1 MSARTDGCD
10 ISLPTQQEW
19 ERVIPRIGCLT
30 TMGLLPSSF
39 WEAWDAYVQWSLD
52 IGLPGLGILSFTE
65 AFIQPIPPEALTLP
79 MLIDAQGDPLAI
91 FLIWSV
97 ATLTSVA
104 GALLGW
110 WLGKVLGRSIAE
122 RFIPR
127 KHIVRLDNLIDR
139 YGTAGMFIAAISPIP
154 YKVLA
159 WVAGM
164 GEMDRRQFIIAGLWG
179 RGLRFGAQAMA
190 IGVWGDELLHS
201 LQNPLIWIVFTV
213 IALLVFIPAIRW
225 WDGLLDEEE

>member
-1 MSARTDGCD
+1 
-10 ISLPTQQEW
+10 
-19 ERVIPRIGCLT
+19 
-30 TMGLLPSSF
+30 MGLLPSSF
-39 WEAWDAYVQWSLD
+39 WEIWDAYVQWSLD

-79 MLIDAQGDPLAI
+79 MLIDAQGDPWAI

-97 ATLTSVA
+97 VTLTSVA

-110 WLGKVLGRSIAE
+110 WLGKVLGRSVAE
-122 RFIPR
+122 RFIPQ
-127 KHIVRLDNLIDR
+127 KHIIRLDNLIDR

-164 GEMDRRQFIIAGLWG
+164 GEMDRREFIIAGLWG

-213 IALLVFIPAIRW
+213 IALLVFIPAIHW

>member
-1 MSARTDGCD
+1 
-10 ISLPTQQEW
+10 
-19 ERVIPRIGCLT
+19 
-30 TMGLLPSSF
+30 MGLLPSSF
-39 WEAWDAYVQWSLD
+39 WEPWDAYVQWSLD

-79 MLIDAQGDPLAI
+79 MLIDAQGDPWAI

-97 ATLTSVA
+97 VTLTSVA

-110 WLGKVLGRSIAE
+110 WLGKVLGRSVAE
-122 RFIPR
+122 RFIPQ
-127 KHIVRLDNLIDR
+127 KHIIRLDNLIDR

-164 GEMDRRQFIIAGLWG
+164 GEMDRREFIIAGLWG

-213 IALLVFIPAIRW
+213 IALLVFIPAIHW
-225 WDGLLDEEE
+225 WDGLLDEEA

>member
-1 MSARTDGCD
+1 M
-10 ISLPTQQEW
+10 
-19 ERVIPRIGCLT
+19 GCLAA
-30 TMGLLPSSF
+30 MGLLPSSF
-39 WEAWDAYVQWSLD
+39 WETWDAYVQWSLD

-79 MLIDAQGDPLAI
+79 MLIDAQGDPWAI

-97 ATLTSVA
+97 VTLTSVA

-110 WLGKVLGRSIAE
+110 WLGKVLGRSVAE

-139 YGTAGMFIAAISPIP
+139 YGTTGMFIAAISPIP

-164 GEMDRRQFIIAGLWG
+164 GEMDRREFIIAGLWG

-213 IALLVFIPAIRW
+213 IALLVFIPAIHW

>member
-1 MSARTDGCD
+1 M
-10 ISLPTQQEW
+10 
-19 ERVIPRIGCLT
+19 GCLAP
-30 TMGLLPSSF
+30 MGLLPSSF
-39 WEAWDAYVQWSLD
+39 WETWDAYVQWSLD

-79 MLIDAQGDPLAI
+79 MLIDAQGDPWAI

-97 ATLTSVA
+97 VTLTSVA

-110 WLGKVLGRSIAE
+110 WLGKVLGRSVAE
-122 RFIPR
+122 RFIPQ
-127 KHIVRLDNLIDR
+127 KHIIRLDNLIDR

-164 GEMDRRQFIIAGLWG
+164 GEMDRRQFIIAGLRG

-213 IALLVFIPAIRW
+213 IALLVFIPAIHW

>member
-1 MSARTDGCD
+1 M
-10 ISLPTQQEW
+10 
-19 ERVIPRIGCLT
+19 GCLAP
-30 TMGLLPSSF
+30 MGLLPSSF
-39 WEAWDAYVQWSLD
+39 WETWDAYVQWSLD

-79 MLIDAQGDPLAI
+79 MLIDAQGDPWAI

-97 ATLTSVA
+97 VTLTSVA

-110 WLGKVLGRSIAE
+110 WLGKVLGRSVAE
-122 RFIPR
+122 RFIPQ
-127 KHIVRLDNLIDR
+127 KHIIRLDNLIDR

-164 GEMDRRQFIIAGLWG
+164 GEMGRREFIIAGLWG

-190 IGVWGDELLHS
+190 IVEC
-201 LQNPLIWIVFTV
+201 
-213 IALLVFIPAIRW
+213 
-225 WDGLLDEEE
+225 

>member
-1 MSARTDGCD
+1 
-10 ISLPTQQEW
+10 
-19 ERVIPRIGCLT
+19 
-30 TMGLLPSSF
+30 MGLLPSSF
-39 WEAWDAYVQWSLD
+39 WETWDAYVQWSLD

-79 MLIDAQGDPLAI
+79 MLIDAQGDPWAI

-97 ATLTSVA
+97 VTLTSVA

-110 WLGKVLGRSIAE
+110 WLGKVLGRSVAE

-164 GEMDRRQFIIAGLWG
+164 GEMDRREFIIAGLWG

-201 LQNPLIWIVFTV
+201 LQNPLIWIVFPV
-213 IALLVFIPAIRW
+213 IALLVFIPAIHW

>member
-1 MSARTDGCD
+1 M
-10 ISLPTQQEW
+10 
-19 ERVIPRIGCLT
+19 GCLAP
-30 TMGLLPSSF
+30 MGLLPSSF
-39 WEAWDAYVQWSLD
+39 WDTWDAYVQWSLD

-79 MLIDAQGDPLAI
+79 MLIDAQGDPWAI

-97 ATLTSVA
+97 VTLTSVA

-110 WLGKVLGRSIAE
+110 WLGKVLGRSVAE
-122 RFIPR
+122 RFIPW

-213 IALLVFIPAIRW
+213 IALLVFIPAIHW

>member
-1 MSARTDGCD
+1 M
-10 ISLPTQQEW
+10 
-19 ERVIPRIGCLT
+19 GCLT
-30 TMGLLPSSF
+30 PMGLLPSSF
-39 WEAWDAYVQWSLD
+39 WETWDAYVQWSLD

-79 MLIDAQGDPLAI
+79 MLIDAQGDPWAI

-97 ATLTSVA
+97 VTLTSVA

-110 WLGKVLGRSIAE
+110 WLGKVLGRSVAE
-122 RFIPR
+122 RFIPQ
-127 KHIVRLDNLIDR
+127 KHIIRLDNLIDR

-213 IALLVFIPAIRW
+213 IALLVFIPAIHW

>member
-1 MSARTDGCD
+1 
-10 ISLPTQQEW
+10 
-19 ERVIPRIGCLT
+19 
-30 TMGLLPSSF
+30 MGLLPSSF
-39 WEAWDAYVQWSLD
+39 WETWDAYVQWSLD

-79 MLIDAQGDPLAI
+79 MLIDAQGDPWAI

-97 ATLTSVA
+97 VTLTSVA

-110 WLGKVLGRSIAE
+110 WLGKVLGRSVAE
-122 RFIPR
+122 RFIPQ
-127 KHIVRLDNLIDR
+127 KHIIRLDNLIDR

-164 GEMDRRQFIIAGLWG
+164 GEMERRQFIIAGLWG

>member
-1 MSARTDGCD
+1 M
-10 ISLPTQQEW
+10 PTFC
-19 ERVIPRIGCLT
+19 CLAP
-30 TMGLLPSSF
+30 MGLLPNGF

-52 IGLPGLGILSFTE
+52 LGLPGLGILSFTE

-79 MLIDAQGDPLAI
+79 MFIEAQGDPWAL

-97 ATLTSVA
+97 VTLTSVA

-110 WLGKVLGRSIAE
+110 WLGKVLGRSVAE
-122 RFIPR
+122 RFISR
-127 KHIVRLDNLIDR
+127 KHIVRLDNLILR

-179 RGLRFGAQAMA
+179 RGLRFGAQAIA
-190 IGVWGDELLHS
+190 IGLWGDELLHA
-201 LQNPLIWIVFTV
+201 LQNPIIWVVFTV
-213 IALLVFIPAIRW
+213 VAVLVFIPAIRW

>member
-1 MSARTDGCD
+1 M
-10 ISLPTQQEW
+10 
-19 ERVIPRIGCLT
+19 GCLAS
-30 TMGLLPSSF
+30 MGLLPSSF
-39 WEAWDAYVQWSLD
+39 WETWDAYVQWSLD

-79 MLIDAQGDPLAI
+79 MLIDAQGDPWAI

-97 ATLTSVA
+97 VTLTSVA

-110 WLGKVLGRSIAE
+110 WLGKVLGRSVAE
-122 RFIPR
+122 RFIPW

-213 IALLVFIPAIRW
+213 IALLVFIPAIHW

>member
-1 MSARTDGCD
+1 
-10 ISLPTQQEW
+10 
-19 ERVIPRIGCLT
+19 
-30 TMGLLPSSF
+30 MGLLPSSF

-91 FLIWSV
+91 ALIWSV
-97 ATLTSVA
+97 VTLTSVA

-110 WLGKVLGRSIAE
+110 WLGKVLGRNIAE

-139 YGTAGMFIAAISPIP
+139 YGAAGMFIAAISPIP

-190 IGVWGDELLHS
+190 IGVWGDELLHL

>member
-1 MSARTDGCD
+1 M
-10 ISLPTQQEW
+10 
-19 ERVIPRIGCLT
+19 PRISCLAP
-30 TMGLLPSSF
+30 MGLLPSGF
-39 WEAWDAYVQWSLD
+39 WEAWDSYVQWSLD
-52 IGLPGLGILSFTE
+52 LGLPGLGILSFTE

-79 MLIDAQGDPLAI
+79 MFIDAQGDPWTL

-97 ATLTSVA
+97 VTLTSVA

-110 WLGKVLGRSIAE
+110 WLGKALGRGVAE
-122 RFIPR
+122 RFIAR
-127 KHIVRLDNLIDR
+127 KHIVRLDNLIER

-179 RGLRFGAQAMA
+179 RGLRFGAQAVA
-190 IGVWGDELLHS
+190 IGIWGDELLHA
-201 LQNPLIWIVFTV
+201 LQNPIMWVAFTV
-213 IALLVFIPAIRW
+213 VAVLVFIPAIRW

>member
-1 MSARTDGCD
+1 M
-10 ISLPTQQEW
+10 
-19 ERVIPRIGCLT
+19 GCLT
-30 TMGLLPSSF
+30 PMGLLPSSF
-39 WEAWDAYVQWSLD
+39 WETWDAYVQWSLD

-79 MLIDAQGDPLAI
+79 MLIDAQGDPWAI

-97 ATLTSVA
+97 VTLTSVA

-110 WLGKVLGRSIAE
+110 WLGKVLGRSVAE
-122 RFIPR
+122 RFIPQ
-127 KHIVRLDNLIDR
+127 KHIIRLDNLIDR

-164 GEMDRRQFIIAGLWG
+164 GEMDRREFIIAGLWG

-213 IALLVFIPAIRW
+213 IALLVFIPAIHW